1 MYILISIIIFCLVLL
16 LFGALYT
23 AFKTRFTFFINGLD
37 AGFSFPDLFLL
48 WEVAN
53 MCNLEQPLQLFWSIN
68 ALDKCMAQITNQ
80 AEENGEEPSP
90 KTQKLISKL
99 FDYRTK
105 IQNESDDKKGLSST
119 KTLDRGQRIRVLLPG
134 KGVFASEITGN
145 GSQLVISV
153 PRQKD
158 MIPITSEEWVNKV
171 VSVYLWRK
179 GDARYVF
186 DTVVTQSGLYIG
198 KPSLFLKHSTELVR
212 TQKRKAVRAKCQ
224 IYGKIFIITKP
235 LTDYSAIETQNGY
248 KCLIEDI
255 SESGAQIRIGGKGAE
270 NVQIQ
275 LQFNIQNMLIVM
287 YGIIRTVN
295 YSEVEQQSLLH
306 FECIHIEQGMRNE
319 VLRYVYNLLP
329 AREKEV
335 LEAISQTE
343 DDVDEAD
350 RAIIE
355 AAAQDKASKE
365 NLDAME
371 KQNKEAISAN
381 PEFTNIPDK
390 PLEPSE
396 SLPI

>member
-1 MYILISIIIFCLVLL
+1 MYILISLIIICLVLL
-16 LFGALYT
+16 GLGALYS

-37 AGFSFPDLFLL
+37 AGFTFPDLLLL

-53 MCNLEQPLQLFWSIN
+53 MCNLEQPLQLFYSLN
-68 ALDKCMAQITNQ
+68 SLNKCMAQITNQ
-80 AEENGEEPSP
+80 AEENGDEPSP
-90 KTQKLISKL
+90 RTQKLISKL

-119 KTLDRGQRIRVLLPG
+119 KTLEKGQRIRVILPG

-145 GSQLVISV
+145 GNQLVISV
-153 PRQKD
+153 PKQKD
-158 MIPITSEEWVNKV
+158 MISVTAEEWVNKV
-171 VSVYLWRK
+171 ISVYLWRK

-198 KPSLFLKHSTELVR
+198 KPSLFLKHSSELVR

-224 IYGKIFIITKP
+224 IYGKIFIITRP
-235 LTDYSAIETQNGY
+235 ITDYSAIETQNGY

-329 AREKEV
+329 DRDKEV
-335 LEAISQTE
+335 LEAISQTD

-355 AAAQDKASKE
+355 AAASDEAAKE
-365 NLDAME
+365 NLEAVE
-371 KQNKEAISAN
+371 KQNADAMNNFENSAD
-381 PEFTNIPDK
+381 PLPDFE
-390 PLEPSE
+390 EPPV
-396 SLPI
+396 LM